1 MPALA
6 DCEALGFFP
15 DTGRLV
21 LGMSV
26 LTSRLQEAQ
35 GTRTKELGLQLKQKG
50 SPARRLELKG
60 KSMKGAT

>member
-1 MPALA
+1 MKLW
-6 DCEALGFFP
+6 GFFL

-35 GTRTKELGLQLKQKG
+35 GTRTKELDLQLKRKR
-50 SPARRLELKG
+50 SPTRRLELKG
-60 KSMKGAT
+60 KSVKGAS